1 MRKTAAGVAA
11 LAFALGLPACGGS
24 DEVPVLPPGRAI
36 ETSRT
41 LSPTAHLFA
50 DAVRAELEVVVDRRL
65 LDPDRVRVEASFDP
79 YDRVEADLARSDLGS
94 YTRLRYHYA
103 LRCLTVD
110 CIPVRIESILGEQEE
125 GRAERRTFRLP
136 AVQIRYD
143 DPTEERPVVL
153 RSVTWPPLTS
163 VSRLNEAQSQA
174 EFPFRLSAAE
184 LPSISYR
191 APPPLLA
198 GGLALL
204 GLLLLA
210 LPVRA
215 TVGWWRER
223 RPPPA
228 VEPLTELSALERA
241 RALVVWSCEHGD
253 GVDRRKALAALSDE
267 LDHADIHDGAAA
279 ARRLAWSKPV
289 PAPEPAL
296 ALAQKKEPD
305 RAVA

>member
-1 MRKTAAGVAA
+1 MRTAAGVAA
-11 LAFALGLPACGGS
+11 LALALGLPACGGS
-24 DEVPVLPPGRAI
+24 DDVPVLPSGRAI

-65 LDPDRVRVEASFDP
+65 LDPDRVRVEASFEP
-79 YDRVEADLARSDLGS
+79 YDRVEADIVRSDLGS
-94 YTRLRYHYA
+94 YTRLRYDYA

-136 AVQIRYD
+136 VVQIRYD
-143 DPTEERPVVL
+143 DPAEERLVVL

-184 LPSISYR
+184 LPGISYR
-191 APPPLLA
+191 AAPPLVA
-198 GGLALL
+198 AGLALV

-210 LPVRA
+210 LPLRA
-215 TVGWWRER
+215 TTRWWRER
-223 RPPPA
+223 RPPPV
-228 VEPLTELSALERA
+228 VEPLPELSALERA

-253 GVDRRKALAALSDE
+253 GDDRRKALAVLSDE
-267 LDHADIHDGAAA
+267 LDHVEVHDDADA

-289 PAPEPAL
+289 PGPEPAL
-296 ALAQKKEPD
+296 ALARAQEPD

>member
-1 MRKTAAGVAA
+1 MRTAAGVAA
-11 LAFALGLPACGGS
+11 LAFALGLSACSGS

-50 DAVRAELEVVVDRRL
+50 DAVRANLEVVVDRRL
-65 LDPDRVRVEASFDP
+65 LDPDRVRVAASFEP
-79 YDRVEADLARSDLGS
+79 YDRVEADVVRSDLGS
-94 YTRLRYHYA
+94 YTRLRYDYA
-103 LRCLTVD
+103 LRCLTAG
-110 CIPVRIESILGEQEE
+110 CIPVRLESILGEREE

-136 AVQIRYD
+136 VVQIRYD
-143 DPTEERPVVL
+143 DPAEERPVVL

-184 LPSISYR
+184 LPSVSYR
-191 APPPLLA
+191 AAPPLFA
-198 GGLALL
+198 ASLALL

-215 TVGWWRER
+215 TTRWWRDR
-223 RPPPA
+223 RPPPV
-228 VEPLTELSALERA
+228 VEPLTKLSALERA

-267 LDHADIHDGAAA
+267 LDHAEIHAAADA

-296 ALAQKKEPD
+296 ALARGEETD